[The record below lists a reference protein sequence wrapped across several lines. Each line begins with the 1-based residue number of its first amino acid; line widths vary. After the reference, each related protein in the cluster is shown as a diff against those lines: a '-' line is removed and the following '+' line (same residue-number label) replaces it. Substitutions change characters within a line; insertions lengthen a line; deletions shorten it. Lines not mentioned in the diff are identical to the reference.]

1 MKIAVV
7 CKASTQIG
15 LGHLIRTYSFICQAL
30 KSRNDIQF
38 DYYVIGDASLKKLI
52 INPAIKAHFVH
63 SEVDLVLKPSFDF
76 LILDMTDVS
85 NKNVNEWKKR
95 ANQVI
100 VFSPIFNQ
108 FQYVDYY
115 FGRTKYLQF
124 EKKDFPKL
132 KIYAG
137 LEFAIIQENCKFIS
151 AGIFEENLNS
161 DHLPIAIAMGGG
173 DAKNK
178 TLEVLKALKKCKVPA
193 TFWVMVGEGYKHSVE
208 DLVTEIRKDTNHEII
223 LAKTNSS
230 MWRILHNCVL
240 CILPGGITSYEA
252 VYAGLPSINFFEQ
265 DSQRFLLNEIL
276 EFGAAWDFGIYSQD
290 TLERIVEFVE
300 DLSRNRKK
308 LLQMHVNSKSLIDN
322 NGVNRILEIITK

>member
-1 MKIAVV
+1 MKITVI

-15 LGHLIRTYSFICQAL
+15 LGHLIRTYTFICQSL
-30 KSRNDIQF
+30 KYRSDIEF
-38 DYYVIGDASLKKLI
+38 EYLIIGDVSLKKLI
-52 INPAIKAHFVH
+52 IHPKVEANFFSDE
-63 SEVDLVLKPSFDF
+63 SELKILNKSDF
-76 LILDMTDVS
+76 LIIDMTDVVEG
-85 NKNVNEWKKR
+85 NLKEWKKQ
-95 ANQVI
+95 ANRIVVI
-100 VFSPIFNQ
+100 SPIFNQ
-108 FQYVDYY
+108 FEHVDFY

-124 EKKDFPKL
+124 DANNFPGL
-132 KIYAG
+132 KVFAG
-137 LEFAIIQENCKFIS
+137 LEYAIIQENCKFIS
-151 AGIFEENLNS
+151 AGIYEENLNS

-208 DLVTEIRKDTNHEII
+208 DLVSEIRKDTSHEII

-265 DSQRFLLNEIL
+265 DSQRFLLSEIL
-276 EFGAAWDFGIYSQD
+276 EHNAAWDFGIYSKE
-290 TLERIVEFVE
+290 TLEKIVEFIE
-300 DLSRNRKK
+300 DLSSNRKK
-308 LLQMHVNSKSLIDN
+308 LLQMHVNCKSIIDN
-322 NGVNRILEIITK
+322 NGVNRILEILS